1 MDSFTVIWR
10 LFENYHKLWG
20 ILKLTSAHLKL
31 GDAARV
37 DLDNDYLPQNA
48 FGMNYIRLLNEKSH
62 SMPCVGLDGNVD
74 LVDDSDVD
82 NNSWNGELDR
92 GDGYEPLVD

>member
-1 MDSFTVIWR
+1 
-10 LFENYHKLWG
+10 
-20 ILKLTSAHLKL
+20 
-31 GDAARV
+31 
-37 DLDNDYLPQNA
+37 
-48 FGMNYIRLLNEKSH
+48 MNCIRLLNEKSH

-82 NNSWNGELDR
+82 NNSSNGELGR